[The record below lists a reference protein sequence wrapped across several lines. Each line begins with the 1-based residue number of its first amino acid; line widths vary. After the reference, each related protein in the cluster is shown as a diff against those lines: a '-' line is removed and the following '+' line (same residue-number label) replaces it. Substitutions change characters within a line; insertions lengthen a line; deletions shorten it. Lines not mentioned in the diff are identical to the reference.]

1 MKSKIHAHQIWNEFR
16 EVPAMHA
23 AATVCAFFCAVFL
36 NFGWMLVV
44 LAAYA
49 FLTIRSLSSRPRPI
63 ASYVQC
69 LSLESS
75 VLLFGVLYDVCF
87 HAWLPVLPSFGPMSR
102 AFSWLM
108 LAFVLVSVK
117 FFLITRI
124 ADALSDER
132 RYERALANTSTLL
145 LSFVFLIASLGV
157 FVLAQFGPGAGEIP
171 FLILR
176 SVTPGIL

>member
-1 MKSKIHAHQIWNEFR
+1 MRSKIHAYQIWNEFR

-23 AATVCAFFCAVFL
+23 AVTVFAFFCAVFL

-44 LAAYA
+44 LAAYVLLA
-49 FLTIRSLSSRPRPI
+49 IRSLSSRRRPI

-87 HAWLPVLPSFGPMSR
+87 HAWMPVLPSFAPIYR
-102 AFSWLM
+102 TLSWLM

-117 FFLITRI
+117 FFLITRF

-132 RYERALANTSTLL
+132 WYERALESTSALL

-157 FVLAQFGPGAGEIP
+157 FLLAQFGPGAGDIP

-176 SVTPGIL
+176 SLTPGIL